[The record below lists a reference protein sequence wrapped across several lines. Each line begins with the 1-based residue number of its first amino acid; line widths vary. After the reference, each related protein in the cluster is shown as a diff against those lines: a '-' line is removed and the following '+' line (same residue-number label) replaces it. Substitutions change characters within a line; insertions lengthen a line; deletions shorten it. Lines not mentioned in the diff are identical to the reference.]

1 MMLRDEMEHG
11 SHIDFAMHRLE
22 WAKIEIYWNLTRSR

>member
-1 MMLRDEMEHG
+1 MTLHDEIAHG

-22 WAKIEIYWNLTRSR
+22 RLKIEIDWNLTRSR